1 MHKELLPMTP
11 QPPRLVAQAVGDTAV
26 VRFAGSKV
34 TLHEHTVALLRDR
47 LVALADGPGPET
59 LLLDFGNVAFLSS
72 RMLGTL
78 IAMRLRLQETGRRL
92 IVGNVA
98 PAVYAVFDR
107 MQLTAFLDVRP
118 GGAGA
123 PAAAG
128 PSGAGVLGVDD
139 EAGGEAAPDG
149 AGDPRRRLEA
159 AGWSVRAERPRWQ
172 GGGAWVVLASREGR
186 CFSAAGATEAGAV
199 GTACR
204 RAEALGLLELGGRPG
219 AEAP

>member
-1 MHKELLPMTP
+1 MTR
-11 QPPRLVAQAVGDTAV
+11 QPPRLVARAAGDTV
-26 VRFAGSKV
+26 VRFAGRAV
-34 TLHEHTVALLRDR
+34 ALHQDTVALVRDQ
-47 LVALADGPGPET
+47 LLALADGPGPST
-59 LLLDFGNVAFLSS
+59 LLLDFGNVALLSS
-72 RMLGTL
+72 RALGTL
-78 IAMRLRLQETGRRL
+78 IALRLRLQEAGRRL

-107 MQLTAFLDVRP
+107 MELTAFLDVRP
-118 GGAGA
+118 GDAGA

-149 AGDPRRRLEA
+149 AEGPRRRLEA

-172 GGGAWVVLASREGR
+172 GGGAWVVLASRGGR

-204 RAEALGLLELGGRPG
+204 RAEALGLLGRAGRPG